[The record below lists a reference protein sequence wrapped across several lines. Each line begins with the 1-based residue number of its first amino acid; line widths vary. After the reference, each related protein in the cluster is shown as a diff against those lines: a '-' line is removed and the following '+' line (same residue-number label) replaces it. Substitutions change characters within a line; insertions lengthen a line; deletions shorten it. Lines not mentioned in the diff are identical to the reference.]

1 MCDRLLFYFPQARE
15 QASEQRSAPGM
26 RKRWEEVGG
35 GGGEGELEG
44 REKASLTPAPYFSHP
59 LAVSFFSRF
68 ACFFGNP

>member
-1 MCDRLLFYFPQARE
+1 MRDRLPRKRASK
-15 QASEQRSAPGM
+15 ASEQRSAPGM
-26 RKRWEEVGG
+26 RKKWEEV

>member
-1 MCDRLLFYFPQARE
+1 MTDFCFTFLESAR
-15 QASEQRSAPGM
+15 ASDLAKECAWDEKKMGRS
-26 RKRWEEVGG
+26 G